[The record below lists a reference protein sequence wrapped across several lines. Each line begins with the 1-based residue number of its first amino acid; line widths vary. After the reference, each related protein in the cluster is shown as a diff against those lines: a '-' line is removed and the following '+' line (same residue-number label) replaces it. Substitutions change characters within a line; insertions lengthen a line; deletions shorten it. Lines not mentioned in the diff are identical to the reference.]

1 MNRET
6 RAGQRRTLQRRTLLL
21 GAGAL
26 AASGITRSTAH
37 ASAPSPAAAVHVA
50 GRTKGTLLILGGTG
64 FLGPHV
70 VASAQAAGLTPVL
83 FHRGKT
89 NADLFPDLE
98 SLYGD
103 RDPRVG
109 EGLKVLEGDRRFD
122 FVVDTSSYVPR
133 ITKAACELL
142 ADRVGAYAL
151 VSSVSVYPDLATKGI
166 DESAPV
172 GRLED
177 PTVEEITNTTFGPLK
192 ALCEE
197 AAEAVFQERAMVVRP
212 GLIVG
217 PRDNTDRFTYWP
229 ARVQEGGEVLAPG
242 ALDDPLQFI
251 DVRDLGDFLV
261 HGLLSGARGRFN
273 AVGPTHGAT
282 MAELAYTCR
291 ALTRSG
297 ARLTWVPADDLAKVG
312 LRPWAELPVWA
323 PADSPLGGINA
334 VSSAKAQAA
343 GLQSR
348 TVADTTSATLDYW
361 NSLPPERRAKPR
373 AGMSR
378 ERETKALA
386 DWRAL

>member
-1 MNRET
+1 MNREP
-6 RAGQRRTLQRRTLLL
+6 RALERRTLLV

-26 AASGITRSTAH
+26 AAAALTPSTSHGRSK
-37 ASAPSPAAAVHVA
+37 ASPAPSVHVA
-50 GRTKGTLLILGGTG
+50 GRTKGTLLVLGGTG

-89 NADLFPDLE
+89 NADLFPELE

-109 EGLKVLEGDRRFD
+109 EGLKPLEGTRRFD

-133 ITKAACELL
+133 ITKASAELL

-151 VSSVSVYPDLATKGI
+151 VSTVSVYPDLATKGI
-166 DESAPV
+166 DEEAAV

-177 PTVEEITNTTFGPLK
+177 PTVEEITNETYGPLK

-197 AAEAVFQERAMVVRP
+197 AAEAVLGERAFVVRP

-217 PRDNTDRFTYWP
+217 PRDTSDRFTYWP
-229 ARVQEGGEVLAPG
+229 ARVQDGGEVLCPG
-242 ALDDPLQFI
+242 ELDDPVQFI
-251 DVRDLGDFLV
+251 DVRDLADFLI

-273 AVGPTHGAT
+273 AVGPNHGAT
-282 MAELAYTCR
+282 MADLVYTCR
-291 ALTRSG
+291 GVTRSD
-297 ARLTWVPADDLAKVG
+297 ARLTWVPAKDLETLG

-323 PADSPLGGINA
+323 PADSPLGGINTI
-334 VSSAKAQAA
+334 SSAKAQAA
-343 GLQSR
+343 GLTSR
-348 TVADTTSATLDYW
+348 TVADTASATLEYW
-361 NSLPPERRAKPR
+361 NSLPAERRAKPR

-378 ERETKALA
+378 EREAKALA
-386 DWRAL
+386 AWRDS